1 MNRHASRIAAMLMT
15 WIGHASAVAAV
26 PDERPVSGWAPSAGT
41 TAVQAAPSFMPPDGI
56 GPAFH
61 ATGWL
66 QQTVSPRMCLSIPV
80 NASSREGS
88 VVDIASPERLNW

>member
-1 MNRHASRIAAMLMT
+1 MNRHASLIAAMLLM
-15 WIGHASAVAAV
+15 WIGQASAVAAV
-26 PDERPVSGWAPSAGT
+26 PDMRPVSGWAPSAET
-41 TAVQAAPSFMPPDGI
+41 TAVQTAGSIVPPDGI